1 MRSLHLH
8 KSCQIPI
15 VYNENIKLRIF
26 LLQWLV
32 YIPVYVRPSQFT
44 VAVWIDH
51 RPLAPFGIIEPTAIH
66 LKINH
71 LQIVE
76 LAYYV

>member
-1 MRSLHLH
+1 MERVRLLHLH
-8 KSCQIPI
+8 KPCQILI
-15 VYNENIKLRIF
+15 VYDENIKLRIF

-32 YIPVYVRPSQFT
+32 HIPVYVRPSQFT
-44 VAVWIDH
+44 VAVGINH
-51 RPLAPFGIIEPTAIH
+51 RPPAPFGIIEPAAIH

-76 LAYYV
+76 